1 MRYLLAQNRTG
12 SAMSPTIYD
21 IARLANVSKSTVSR
35 VLNKQTNISPEALE
49 RVLKAIEELN
59 YQPNKLARAL
69 TSSGFDAI
77 MVISTRSTK
86 TTAGN
91 PFFSE
96 VLHAIT
102 ARAELE
108 GFDVILQ
115 TSKNSKEDLQKCV
128 SKIKQKMIKGIIMLS
143 SPTDES
149 FFEELDQ
156 YAIPVVVIGKVDGEF
171 KHVCSVD
178 TDNYHDSIA
187 LTQTLLNK
195 GHRKIACLHAPLDYH
210 VSVDRLAGFK
220 DCLHQQNINLPD
232 EWIVDGGY
240 TNETALVAAQN
251 LLSGEV
257 IPEAIF
263 ATDSLKLMSIY
274 RIAQEKG
281 IKIPE
286 QLSVVGY
293 SNDMLSFLL
302 SPPPGGIEVPT
313 LELGTAG
320 SALLFDKITGKVA
333 PGRTIIPT
341 VITLTDS
348 VM

>member
-1 MRYLLAQNRTG
+1 
-12 SAMSPTIYD
+12 MSPTIYD

-96 VLHAIT
+96 VLHTIT
-102 ARAELE
+102 ARAEQE

-115 TSKNSKEDLQKCV
+115 TSKNSQEDLQKCV

-156 YAIPVVVIGKVDGEF
+156 YAIPVVVIGKVDGDF
-171 KHVCSVD
+171 KNVCSVD
-178 TDNYHDSIA
+178 TDNYHDSIK

-195 GHRKIACLHAPLDYH
+195 GHTKIACLHAPLDYH

-220 DCLHQQNINLPD
+220 DCLKQHDVSLPK
-232 EWIVDGGY
+232 EWVVDGGY
-240 TNETALVAAQN
+240 TNETALEAAEK
-251 LLSGEV
+251 LLSGSEL
-257 IPEAIF
+257 PQAIF
-263 ATDSLKLMSIY
+263 ATDSLKLMSLY
-274 RIAQEKG
+274 RIAHEKG
-281 IKIPE
+281 ISIGQ
-286 QLSVVGY
+286 QLAIVGY

-302 SPPPGGIEVPT
+302 SPPPAGIEVPT
-313 LELGTAG
+313 QELGDAG
-320 SALLFDKITGKVA
+320 SALLFDKIAGRSVPA
-333 PGRTIIPT
+333 RTIIPT
-341 VITLTDS
+341 VL
-348 VM
+348 VL

>member
-12 SAMSPTIYD
+12 SVMSPTIYD
-21 IARLANVSKSTVSR
+21 IARVANVSKSTVSR
-35 VLNKQTNISPEALE
+35 VLNKQTNISPEARE

-102 ARAELE
+102 TRAEQE

-115 TSKNSKEDLQKCV
+115 TSKNSHEDLQKCV

-149 FFEELDQ
+149 FFEELDR
-156 YAIPVVVIGKVDGEF
+156 YAIPVVVIGKVDGVF
-171 KHVCSVD
+171 KHVFSID
-178 TDNYHDSIA
+178 TDNYRDSIA
-187 LTQTLLNK
+187 LTKTLLNK

-220 DCLHQQNINLPD
+220 DCLSEHNVSLPE

-240 TNETALVAAQN
+240 TNESALKAAEK
-251 LLSGEV
+251 LLSGKSV
-257 IPEAIF
+257 PQAVF
-263 ATDSLKLMSIY
+263 ATDSLKLMSLY
-274 RIAQEKG
+274 RIAHEKG
-281 IKIPE
+281 LAIGE

-313 LELGTAG
+313 QQLGQAG
-320 SALLFDKITGKVA
+320 SALLFDKIAGKAA
-333 PGRTIIPT
+333 PARTIIPT
-341 VITLTDS
+341 TLTLTSS
-348 VM
+348 VI